1 MRSTHLVVA
10 VLCGVGLVQSG
21 IAQVMTEAVQI
32 DKTSV
37 QAVGTKGKSPN
48 PPSTQGKEGTAPV
61 ADTIQIAD
69 APRALPDCGC
79 AAQPVFSILSGD
91 AVSGF
96 EVSIASAT
104 RDAVIYY
111 ATDGWTPTVDSTRYS
126 GPIHVRASMRLQAI
140 AVEPQK
146 RPSAI
151 AEARYLVSGAGSL
164 SQNVAAPDGIL
175 HQGTELRLVTHTDL
189 SSDEAQVGDP
199 LALQLDEDVVAGS
212 TVIAPKGSMAT
223 AVLTRVERAGPDG
236 RQGKL
241 EFQVQSLTAGTVKV
255 PLAAT
260 LTLAAPDPEAAQRMA
275 NASQVHVAGA
285 LPRGQDVEITPGMRL
300 MARVSAD
307 TTLKR

>member
-21 IAQVMTEAVQI
+21 IAQGMTEAVQI
-32 DKTSV
+32 DKPSA
-37 QAVGTKGKSPN
+37 QSLGTKNKTPN

-104 RDAVIYY
+104 KDAVIYY

-126 GPIHVRASMRLQAI
+126 GPFHVRASMRLQAI

-151 AEARYLVSGAGSL
+151 AEARYVVSGAGPLPQS
-164 SQNVAAPDGIL
+164 VAAPDGVL
-175 HQGTELRLVTHTDL
+175 RLGTELRLLTHTDIR
-189 SSDEAQVGDP
+189 SDDAQVGDVV
-199 LALQLDEDVVAGS
+199 ALQLDEDVMAGD
-212 TVIAPKGSMAT
+212 TVMVPKGSLAT
-223 AVLTRVERAGPDG
+223 AVLTRVDRAGPYG

-241 EFQVQSLTAGTVKV
+241 VFQVQSLTAGTVKV

-275 NASQVHVAGA
+275 NAYQVHVAGA

-307 TTLKR
+307 TILKR